1 MSKFYLK
8 KSYINVNVCVNDY
21 HTNVTNENKLKQK
34 IKFTDNATIV
44 SKDVKET
51 RSTIEE
57 ISEKEYNNKV
67 SKQKKTSI
75 TLSDVK

>member
-8 KSYINVNVCVNDY
+8 KSYISVNVCVNDY
-21 HTNVTNENKLKQK
+21 HINVTNENKLIQK